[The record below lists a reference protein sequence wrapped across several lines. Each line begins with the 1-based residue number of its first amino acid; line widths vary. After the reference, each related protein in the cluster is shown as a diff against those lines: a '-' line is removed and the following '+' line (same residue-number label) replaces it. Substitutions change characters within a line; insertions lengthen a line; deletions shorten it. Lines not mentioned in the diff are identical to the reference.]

1 MGAGINHSAELSGLW
16 VHLPQFIPSW
26 TGSMVS
32 EPWCHGAA
40 VGTAVCSGWWCLDLG
55 AEDSLFSPPPAITLR
70 EAVPASLFRSL
81 GWGCFQANSR
91 LQHRTPVLPGSW
103 SLWCPSGPPVPWHFR
118 SPGLD
123 TQSRKYPFLTLF
135 LSDQQ
140 WCLVWGWLNDGCPR
154 DSVLYRLSRPGLYR
168 PRPGLSLVSRLL
180 LFPWGNEL
188 TCQILNNKT
197 FENYHHFR
205 RKITCWKYI
214 FQSGSNVKTDEPGI
228 LN

>member
-91 LQHRTPVLPGSW
+91 LQHRAPVLPGSW

-140 WCLVWGWLNDGCPR
+140 WCLVWGWLWMMGAPETLFSTAWADRASTGQ
-154 DSVLYRLSRPGLYR
+154 GLGFHLWVGSCY
-168 PRPGLSLVSRLL
+168 SLGEMSSLAKYWTTRHLRTTTTL
-180 LFPWGNEL
+180 EGKSHAEN
-188 TCQILNNKT
+188 T
-197 FENYHHFR
+197 FFKAAAMSKQMSQEF
-205 RKITCWKYI
+205 
-214 FQSGSNVKTDEPGI
+214 
-228 LN
+228 